1 MIPAAK
7 LERLLDRFAAIESEM
22 SSGASG
28 PAFVKLSREHA
39 ELAPVIETARAYRDT
54 QRQIEDADALIADPS
69 NDSEMRGL
77 AEQERADLRDKLSG
91 LDRELKLQ
99 LLPKDAADSSSAV
112 AAKEPPPAWLDRLA
126 PGYRVQQARMA
137 PSSRAFAVA
146 TAIFGVGFAL
156 TFFATLYGTL
166 GWGAGML
173 LGLAIRGSWPGVRGE
188 IADDL
193 VQVVHSRTTPP

>member
-1 MIPAAK
+1 MT
-7 LERLLDRFAAIESEM
+7 
-22 SSGASG
+22 SGAAALPGVTKSG
-28 PAFVKLSREHA
+28 PLVRAAAFVAGAVVLLGGVVVSLGGVV
-39 ELAPVIETARAYRDT
+39 LAPLGMAVAAYVQRRRGRALTRGGHW
-54 QRQIEDADALIADPS
+54 IAACSSMAIAVAIAAGALLGATPK
-69 NDSEMRGL
+69 GTL
-77 AEQERADLRDKLSG
+77 ANVMH
-91 LDRELKLQ
+91 
-99 LLPKDAADSSSAV
+99 AADSSSAV

-126 PGYRVQQARMA
+126 PGYRVQQSRMA

-146 TAIFGVGFAL
+146 AAIFGVGFAL